1 MDEFKS
7 IIEQLIR
14 LFQQLTKIE
23 TVKLNAV
30 AGKHVGTVE
39 DCVTQQQALL
49 LKLRGLEQA
58 RERAQKKA
66 GYEGM
71 QFRQILEQAPD
82 DEREELFQL
91 FDGLSREI
99 QMFREVNEDA
109 NRLLRTNLHSID
121 KAIRKKSGNTYNGD
135 GKSET
140 NVRHMTSRRV

>member
-1 MDEFKS
+1 MDEFKK
-7 IIEQLIR
+7 IIEQLIS

-23 TVKLNAV
+23 RVKFEAA
-30 AGKHVGTVE
+30 AGNHVGTVE
-39 DCVTQQQALL
+39 DCSTQQQALL

-71 QFRQILEQAPD
+71 QFRQILENCPD
-82 DEREELFQL
+82 SEREELFQL

-99 QMFREVNEDA
+99 QMFQEVNDGA
-109 NRLLRTNLHSID
+109 NQILKMNLHMID
-121 KAIRKKSGNTYNGD
+121 KALRSKTGKIYNSD
-135 GKSET
+135 GKDD

>member
-1 MDEFKS
+1 MDEFKNV
-7 IIEQLIR
+7 IEQLIG
-14 LFQQLTKIE
+14 LFKQLTKIE
-23 TVKLNAV
+23 QVKLNAV

-66 GYEGM
+66 GYEGL
-71 QFRQILEQAPD
+71 QFRQILESVSD
-82 DEREELFQL
+82 NEREELFPL

-99 QMFREVNEDA
+99 QMFREVNESS
-109 NRLLRTNLHSID
+109 NEILRTHLHSID
-121 KAIRKKSGNTYNGD
+121 KTLRKKTGNTYNGE

-140 NVRHMTSRRV
+140 GVRHMTSRRV

>member
-1 MDEFKS
+1 MDEFKD
-7 IIEQLIR
+7 IIGQLIR
-14 LFQQLTKIE
+14 VFQQLTKIE
-23 TVKLNAV
+23 QVKLNAV
-30 AGKHVGTVE
+30 AGKHIGTVE

-66 GYEGM
+66 GYDGL
-71 QFRQILEQAPD
+71 QFRQILEKVPD
-82 DEREELFQL
+82 AEREELLGL

-99 QMFREVNEDA
+99 QMFREVNE
-109 NRLLRTNLHSID
+109 NSNEILRTNIHSID
-121 KAIRKKSGNTYNGD
+121 KALRKKTGNIYNGE

>member
-1 MDEFKS
+1 MDEFKK
-7 IIEQLIR
+7 IIEQLIA
-14 LFQQLTKIE
+14 LFRQLTKIE

-30 AGKHVGTVE
+30 AGRHVGTVE

-71 QFRQILEQAPD
+71 RFRQILEQVPD
-82 DEREELFQL
+82 DEREEMFDL

-109 NRLLRTNLHSID
+109 NQLLRTNLHSID
-121 KAIRKKSGNTYNGD
+121 KALRQKAGNTYNGD
-135 GKSET
+135 GRSET
-140 NVRHMTSRRV
+140 NVRHITSRRV